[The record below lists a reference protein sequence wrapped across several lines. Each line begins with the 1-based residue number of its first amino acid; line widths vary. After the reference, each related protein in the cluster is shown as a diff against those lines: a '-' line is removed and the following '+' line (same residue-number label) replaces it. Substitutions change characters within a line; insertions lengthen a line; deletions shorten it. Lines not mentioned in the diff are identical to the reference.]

1 MYFFFCDTQ
10 VLATSITRNTGEILS
25 SSGHNPPDST
35 PENDVYYGEDEDNM
49 ISSSKQEQ
57 VHRAASISSRFPQ
70 RNKHLRYR
78 TRVFA
83 AEYVYYF
90 LFLIY

>member
-1 MYFFFCDTQ
+1 MSFFYGTQ
-10 VLATSITRNTGEILS
+10 VLATSITRNTGEVLS

-57 VHRAASISSRFPQ
+57 VHRVASISSQFPQ

-90 LFLIY
+90 CL